1 MGSFSPG
8 QTVAGLAGSYIIEG
22 THGEGGFGVT
32 YRAQQAQTGE
42 TVLLKEL
49 RIERLKSWKAL
60 ELFEREAATLRGVR
74 HEHIPAYYDFFAYG
88 GGVAAPA
95 SALSSL
101 EGPGPVTLVL
111 VQQFI
116 AGQSLQE
123 AINAGFR
130 WTNAQVEAFLRQML
144 AVLAYLHELNPP
156 IVHRD
161 ISPKNI
167 IITPEGRP
175 YLVDFGAIQDRI
187 RTASSIAST
196 SVGTMGFMPL
206 EQLMGAARP
215 ATDLYALAMSVI
227 AVVSGRAPTELST
240 DDRTGKVQ
248 LGPVLRGLSPSI
260 CLALDAMV
268 EPIVGNRIQSARAA
282 LAVLDGK
289 APPPRG
295 RMLRGAI
302 GVTAALTLAVGASAG
317 LFVAHRA
324 SPIQQAPPAQTAAPL
339 ETPPPVETAAP
350 EATAEVA
357 TAEVVTAP
365 TPQAPAAPEAG
376 PAQSATLLWHGD
388 VASVHGRGPPRG
400 AACSLRAEV
409 SRRGEQL
416 AVNGVQLMCGVKKL
430 YDSSDELNGMS
441 SLSYAVTEAPA
452 LRRPGALRYALRYL
466 DQGARTGER
475 AQIALDTRAHEA
487 TVVNEAPPAS
497 RILVRLEEFSVP
509 REGARLAPPHGN
521 PFEGTIDRNSVVTA
535 VRGAAPV
542 KPGDTCVLHIEPDAL
557 GPHNCRSRITCNG
570 AVIYGDGE
578 GGYNDC
584 VLRGGKPVG
593 FLDKDL
599 SNVDGDARAD
609 VDLVSGRASV
619 SDRKPEGRYRVELS
633 LPRATLPREA
643 P

>member
-1 MGSFSPG
+1 MGAFAPG
-8 QTVAGLAGSYIIEG
+8 QTVEGLAGTYVVEG

-32 YRAQQAQTGE
+32 YRAWHAQAGQ

-60 ELFEREAATLRGVR
+60 ELFEREAETLRGVR
-74 HEHIPAYYDFFAYG
+74 HANIPEYYDFFAYG

-101 EGPGPVTLVL
+101 EAPGPVTLVL

-116 AGQSLQE
+116 AGQSLQQ
-123 AINAGFR
+123 AIDAGFR

-144 AVLAYLHELNPP
+144 AVLSYLHELNPP
-156 IVHRD
+156 VVHRD

-167 IITPEGRP
+167 IVTPEGRP

-215 ATDLYALAMSVI
+215 ASDLYALAMSVI
-227 AVVSGRAPTELST
+227 SVVSGRPPTELPT
-240 DDRTGKVQ
+240 DDRTGKLR
-248 LGPVLRGLSPSI
+248 LGPVLRGLPPPI
-260 CLALDAMV
+260 YLALDGMA

-289 APPPRG
+289 AAPPRG
-295 RMLRGAI
+295 RLLRAAV
-302 GVTAALTLAVGASAG
+302 GVTAALTLAAGASAG
-317 LFVAHRA
+317 LAVAHRA
-324 SPIQQAPPAQTAAPL
+324 APVSPPPAAPATAAPAPAASPPGPTDAADA
-339 ETPPPVETAAP
+339 TPPPGPEESAAP
-350 EATAEVA
+350 ASPE
-357 TAEVVTAP
+357 P
-365 TPQAPAAPEAG
+365 APAAP
-376 PAQSATLLWHGD
+376 AQAATLVWNGD

-409 SRRGEQL
+409 SRRGEQI
-416 AVNGVQLMCGVKKL
+416 AVLGVQLTCGTKKL

-441 SLSYAVTEAPA
+441 SLSYAVAEAPA
-452 LRRPGALRYALRYL
+452 PRRPGWLRYTLRYL

-487 TVVNEAPPAS
+487 TVVDEAPPAS
-497 RILVRLEEFSVP
+497 RILVRLEEFSTA
-509 REGARLAPPHGN
+509 REGSRLTPTRGS
-521 PFEGTIDRNSVVTA
+521 PFEGAIERSAVVTGI
-535 VRGAAPV
+535 RGPAPV
-542 KPGDTCVLHIEPDAL
+542 KPGDACLLRIEPDEL
-557 GPHNCRSRITCNG
+557 GPHNCRARISCG
-570 AVIYGDGE
+570 DAVLYGDGE

-584 VLRGGKPVG
+584 TLRAGKPVG
-593 FLDKDL
+593 FLDKAV
-599 SNVDGDARAD
+599 SGVDGDARAGG
-609 VDLVSGRASV
+609 DLISGHASI

-633 LPRATLPREA
+633 LR
-643 P
+643 